1 MMHAAGKC
9 ALILLACGAVSG
21 GEEPPG
27 VLERFLAKT
36 EAELKR
42 MPDHVCTQ
50 RVERFTR
57 GGEGPWKAVDALAL
71 TVGVADGKEIYAAG
85 GGQSFEDRMP
95 LEYTRDGV
103 FSTGQFALMARHV
116 FAWRAAKIGF
126 RGESER
132 AGRMAFEY
140 DYDVGKEES
149 SYTLRLGNVSDV
161 VAFQGSFH
169 IDRETFDLLELEVQ
183 AYDIPERVGLSR
195 ADTKV
200 SYTRVNV
207 SGLDALLPSAATL
220 LVATPD
226 GLERLNRSRFGECRR
241 FEAESRLLA
250 DEPGGTAV
258 ETRAQAAVEEA
269 RRIAPGTVLEIEL
282 DSALTPA
289 RLRQGDAVK
298 GRLVK
303 ALEGA
308 EGVLAPA
315 GALVHG
321 VVARIQEETA
331 PLPVYEIGLEFTGIE
346 VEGGI
351 LPLRATMVDVEREK
365 GLIAEAKRMDPA
377 FRRKQ
382 RPRLEM
388 LVREVQQGQGILLW
402 DARRPAAP
410 KGLKMKWRVV
420 EDLAARAESK

>member
-9 ALILLACGAVSG
+9 ALILLACGAASS

-36 EAELKR
+36 ETELKR
-42 MPDHVCTQ
+42 MPDHVCVQ

-57 GGEGPWKAVDALAL
+57 GGEGPWKAVDALTL
-71 TVGVADGKEIYAAG
+71 TVGIANGKEIYAAG

-95 LEYTRDGV
+95 AEYTRDGV

-116 FAWRAAKIGF
+116 FAWKAARIGF

-132 AGRMAFEY
+132 AGRKAYEYEY
-140 DYDVGKEES
+140 DVPKEQS
-149 SYTLRLGNVSDV
+149 SYRLRLGNASDV

-169 IDRETFDLLELEVQ
+169 IDQETLDLLELEVQ
-183 AYDIPERVGLSR
+183 AYDIPEKVGLAQ

-200 SYTRVNV
+200 SYSRMKVR
-207 SGLDALLPSAATL
+207 GLDALLPSAATL
-220 LVATPD
+220 LVATSD

-241 FEAESRLLA
+241 FETESRVVA
-250 DEPGGTAV
+250 DEAGGAP
-258 ETRAQAAVEEA
+258 AAKPAVEEA
-269 RRIAPGTVLEIEL
+269 RRIEPGAVLEMEL
-282 DSALTPA
+282 DPALTPA
-289 RLRQGDAVK
+289 RLRQGDPVRA
-298 GRLVK
+298 RLVK

-315 GALVHG
+315 GSVVRG
-321 VVARIQEETA
+321 VVARLREEAA
-331 PLPVYEIGLEFTGIE
+331 PFPLYEIGLEFTGIE
-346 VEGGI
+346 VGGGI
-351 LPLRATMVDVEREK
+351 LPLRATLVEVEREK

-377 FRRKQ
+377 FTRKR

-402 DARRPAAP
+402 DARRPVVP
-410 KGLKMKWRVV
+410 KGLKMKWRVA
-420 EDLAARAESK
+420 EDLAARAEYQ